1 MNFSS
6 LELDVIGEEWPC
18 RLNQWRCKTDLSYP
32 RCIPLSMR
40 CDGESQCGDLSDEE
54 GCNFDGK
61 EDNTDNNVEND
72 GEKDEDDEHQFI
84 SNEEIAT
91 EREIVNIL
99 PQPDDFAQDVL
110 YQKCEGSIAASS
122 LFFEAP
128 MCNRK
133 TMFYL
138 PSNKQNLPPTI
149 EHLTSIEIFEC
160 CTVPNFYILGSMVC
174 DGIPQCPDMSDEC
187 VCYFGSNNECN

>member
-1 MNFSS
+1 
-6 LELDVIGEEWPC
+6 
-18 RLNQWRCKTDLSYP
+18 
-32 RCIPLSMR
+32 MR
-40 CDGESQCGDLSDEE
+40 CDGKRQCGDLSDEE

-61 EDNTDNNVEND
+61 DDPKENDVETDEEYEDND
-72 GEKDEDDEHQFI
+72 GLQFI
-84 SNEEIAT
+84 SKEIIT
-91 EREIVNIL
+91 ISPEKEVVNIEH
-99 PQPDDFAQDVL
+99 QPDIYLQDLL
-110 YQKCEGSIAASS
+110 YQKCEGSIASRS

-128 MCNRK
+128 MCNKK

-160 CTVPNFYILGSMVC
+160 CTVPNFFILGSMVC

-187 VCYFGSNNECN
+187 VCFFGSNNECT

>member
-61 EDNTDNNVEND
+61 EDNTVNNLENH
-72 GEKDEDDEHQFI
+72 GEKDEDDERQFI
-84 SNEEIAT
+84 PNDEIVT
-91 EREIVNIL
+91 EREIVNII
-99 PQPDDFAQDVL
+99 PHPDDLTQDVL
-110 YQKCEGSIAASS
+110 YQKCKGSTA
-122 LFFEAP
+122 
-128 MCNRK
+128 
-133 TMFYL
+133 
-138 PSNKQNLPPTI
+138 
-149 EHLTSIEIFEC
+149 
-160 CTVPNFYILGSMVC
+160 
-174 DGIPQCPDMSDEC
+174 
-187 VCYFGSNNECN
+187 